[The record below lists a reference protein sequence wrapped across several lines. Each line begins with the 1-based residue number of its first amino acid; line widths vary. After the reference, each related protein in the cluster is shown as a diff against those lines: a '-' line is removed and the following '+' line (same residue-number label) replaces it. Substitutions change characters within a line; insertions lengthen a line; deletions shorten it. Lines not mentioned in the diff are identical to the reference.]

1 LENFPYHRRDVNIPQ
16 SLISL
21 YAELTPALK
30 VVEES
35 VNQALNGY
43 ARERLLPFI
52 SRIKTIESAAEK
64 IETGRYRSFE
74 EIDDLVA
81 FTLVVPSLKH
91 EEEATSHCESLF
103 TITSKRD
110 RTSSKKPPDLFRFD
124 ATRLYGHLQ
133 KPDGIDSSG
142 GFTIY
147 DIIFEIQIRTA
158 FEHAWIVSTHPLT
171 YKTDTVDWKRFRLA
185 AQLKAS
191 AEQLDLAID
200 SFEVLAS
207 TMAESPWPEIQQKI
221 QIIKL
226 IKDLVHDDVIPME
239 AAPKD
244 MSRFAENLMS
254 LLQASKKKSNFN
266 SALNELDT
274 ELRKLTAET
283 FPMSASILQVCMGLL
298 CSKGILTGPLQRYT
312 CHVTDQ
318 LVQLY
323 PEVRSLS
330 PVFDYGG

>member
-1 LENFPYHRRDVNIPQ
+1 MNIPQ

-21 YAELTPALK
+21 YAGLTPALK
-30 VVEES
+30 VVEER
-35 VNQALNGY
+35 VNQALSDY
-43 ARERLLPFI
+43 ARQRLLPFI

-74 EIDDLVA
+74 QIDDLVA
-81 FTLVVPSLKH
+81 FTMVVPSLKH
-91 EEEATSHCESLF
+91 EEEAIEYCKKIFAISSERRRSLA
-103 TITSKRD
+103 
-110 RTSSKKPPDLFRFD
+110 KKSPDSFRFD

-133 KPDGIDSSG
+133 KPDGVDAG
-142 GFTIY
+142 GGLTIY

-171 YKTDTVDWKRFRLA
+171 YKTNAIDWKRLRLA

-191 AEQLDLAID
+191 AEQLDLAVD
-200 SFEVLAS
+200 SFETLAS
-207 TMAESPWPEIQQKI
+207 AVTESPWPDIQQKI
-221 QIIKL
+221 QIIKAIEKL
-226 IKDLVHDDVIPME
+226 IADGIVPIE
-239 AAPKD
+239 AVPKD

-254 LLQASKKKSNFN
+254 LLRASKKRHEFT
-266 SALNELDT
+266 SALSELDI

-283 FPMSASILQVCMGLL
+283 FPRSVSILQVCMGLL
-298 CSKGILTGPLQRYT
+298 SSRGILTGPLQRYT

-318 LVQLY
+318 LTQLY

-330 PVFDYGG
+330 PVFDYGK